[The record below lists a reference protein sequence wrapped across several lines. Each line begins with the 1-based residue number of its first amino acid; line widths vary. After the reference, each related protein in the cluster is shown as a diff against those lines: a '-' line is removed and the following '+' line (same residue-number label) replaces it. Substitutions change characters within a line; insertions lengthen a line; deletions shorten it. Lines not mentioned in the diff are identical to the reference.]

1 MDSGSISK
9 TIAKG
14 VFYAVAIVLILWT
27 ASLTYSFVS
36 GALPHMAWY
45 VPLLSLVVF
54 DVGMIAWMF
63 VFRFHAKGTAQRAT
77 AISLTLLD
85 LIGVGLMVVAEIM
98 LGGQQLAAAPEMLG
112 EWAIWGIGLWT
123 VANTAAVVAFHLLSP
138 DSRKDMALQSASDA
152 IWEKGLEQLRQQS
165 QEQGAVL
172 AGHIAN
178 SLMTELKAGL
188 VNGDQQPVA
197 GQLAAAAVEEQRQRG
212 PVVLELEQNGA
223 RPTPPAGAGK
233 S

>member
-1 MDSGSISK
+1 MESGSISK
-9 TIAKG
+9 VIAKG

-77 AISLTLLD
+77 AITLTLLD
-85 LIGVGLMVVAEIM
+85 LIGAGLMVIAEIL
-98 LGGQQLAAAPEMLG
+98 LGGQQLAAAPEALG

-123 VANTAAVVAFHLLSP
+123 VANTAAVVGFHLLSP

-152 IWEKGLEQLRQQS
+152 IWEKGLDQLKQQS
-165 QEQGAVL
+165 QEQGATL
-172 AGHIAN
+172 AGFIAN
-178 SLMTELKAGL
+178 ALMTELKAGL
-188 VNGDQQPVA
+188 VNGEQQPVA
-197 GQLAAAAVEEQRQRG
+197 GQLVDAAVEEQKQRAPLLMDPSG
-212 PVVLELEQNGA
+212 NGY
-223 RPTPPAGAGK
+223 RPTPPAAGK

>member
-1 MDSGSISK
+1 MESGSISK

-27 ASLTYSFVS
+27 ASLTYSFVR
-36 GALPHMAWY
+36 GALPHMSWY

-85 LIGVGLMVVAEIM
+85 LIGVGLMVIAEIL

-112 EWAIWGIGLWT
+112 EWAIWGIGVWT

-152 IWEKGLEQLRQQS
+152 IWEKGLQQLKEQS
-165 QEQGAVL
+165 QEQGATL
-172 AGHIAN
+172 AGYIAQ
-178 SLMTELKAGL
+178 SLMTELRAGL
-188 VNGDQQPVA
+188 VNGEQQPVA
-197 GQLAAAAVEEQRQRG
+197 GPLVAAAVEEQRKRG
-212 PVVLELEQNGA
+212 PYLVEPTGNGV
-223 RPTPPAGAGK
+223 RPTPPATGK

>member
-1 MDSGSISK
+1 MESGSISK

-27 ASLTYSFVS
+27 ASLTYAFVR
-36 GALPHMAWY
+36 GALPHMSWY

-85 LIGVGLMVVAEIM
+85 LIGVGLMVIAEIL

-138 DSRKDMALQSASDA
+138 DSRKDMALQSAKDS
-152 IWEKGLEQLRQQS
+152 IWEKGLQQLKEQS
-165 QEQGAVL
+165 QEQGATL
-172 AGHIAN
+172 AGYIAQ
-178 SLMTELKAGL
+178 SLMTELRAGL
-188 VNGDQQPVA
+188 VNGEQPPVA
-197 GQLAAAAVEEQRQRG
+197 APLVAAAVEEQRQRG
-212 PVVLELEQNGA
+212 PYVLEPTGNGI
-223 RPTPPAGAGK
+223 RPTPPPGK